1 MKVEGGGVGGMQATS
16 GLSLP
21 NSLVLYLLQKLLPEG
36 EDEHNQMNRKARY
49 SHIVCGIES
58 FKIPAM
64 FFGFCALE
72 IKAKKKIF
80 VSGK

>member
-1 MKVEGGGVGGMQATS
+1 
-16 GLSLP
+16 
-21 NSLVLYLLQKLLPEG
+21 
-36 EDEHNQMNRKARY
+36 MNRKARY

-72 IKAKKKIF
+72 IEAKEKKKSLSVVSNLHTTEK
-80 VSGK
+80 VSGS